1 MPAARAASAREAPSS
16 TSAKAS
22 IRRAARASRH
32 RPASRRR
39 PPASS
44 SRRVIATVIAPPP
57 IGHTADQRPRAA
69 RGATD
74 PTVRS
79 RGRWYKYRCAE
90 LKPVVTQAASKIP
103 STATVLRR
111 SQPSSARAVARD
123 LTEPLFLH
131 ETARCRAGQARATT
145 RDRNNP
151 VGRRSREKP
160 WAALGRGLTTYKRQG
175 AWHRRQLS
183 PRRPAGTPA

>member
-79 RGRWYKYRCAE
+79 RGRWYYMG
-90 LKPVVTQAASKIP
+90 LLLSIGSVLAA
-103 STATVLRR
+103 T
-111 SQPSSARAVARD
+111 
-123 LTEPLFLH
+123 
-131 ETARCRAGQARATT
+131 C
-145 RDRNNP
+145 
-151 VGRRSREKP
+151 
-160 WAALGRGLTTYKRQG
+160 
-175 AWHRRQLS
+175 
-183 PRRPAGTPA
+183 PAGGDRLPLASRIADPRNLTSGRALLGP